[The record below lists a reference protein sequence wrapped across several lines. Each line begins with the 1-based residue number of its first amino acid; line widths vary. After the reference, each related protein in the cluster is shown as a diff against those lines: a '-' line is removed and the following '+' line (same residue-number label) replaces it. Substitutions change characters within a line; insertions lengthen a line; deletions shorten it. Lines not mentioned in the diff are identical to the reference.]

1 MRSFEF
7 SSRKRMRDVRN
18 QHLYSVFRVSCYLT
32 LFHAIFLMDLFSK
45 ALDFID
51 VNRDLRSLYNKRLTS
66 KLLAP
71 SSMLTQYEVGS
82 KFNTGIHSWLVVRI
96 VRVSARGG
104 LEKWSR
110 GRKRFL
116 ASDWTLSIF

>member
-1 MRSFEF
+1 MCEINICIVCSEC
-7 SSRKRMRDVRN
+7 
-18 QHLYSVFRVSCYLT
+18 RVILHVS
-32 LFHAIFLMDLFSK
+32 
-45 ALDFID
+45 
-51 VNRDLRSLYNKRLTS
+51 RDLRSLCNKRLTS

-71 SSMLTQYEVGS
+71 SSMLTQYGVGS

-116 ASDWTLSIF
+116 ASDWTLSNTEAANAASA

>member
-32 LFHAIFLMDLFSK
+32 LFHAIFLRTMDLFSK

-51 VNRDLRSLYNKRLTS
+51 VSRDLRSLYNKRLTS

-71 SSMLTQYEVGS
+71 SSMLTQYGVGS

-96 VRVSARGG
+96 VRVSAREG
-104 LEKWSR
+104 LEK
-110 GRKRFL
+110 
-116 ASDWTLSIF
+116 